1 MPPLALKD
9 LLRPELSE
17 FEAYRPVAGDF
28 RVRLDAN
35 EAPAMLSAAAR
46 QRLTEAVAELRWER
60 YPDASAHALRRA
72 IAERCGVSSD
82 EVLVGVGSDEI
93 ITLLLTAL
101 TMPRDAARPPT
112 LITTTPTFV
121 MYRMSARIRGVQ
133 VMEVPLDESWDV
145 SLPSLARA
153 VEISNPNLI
162 FIASP
167 NNPTGNMAGRER
179 VEQLIEA
186 APRALIVIDEAYV
199 DYADGDQLELYRK
212 YDNVA
217 VLRTLSKV
225 GFAAL
230 RIGWMIGRPEL
241 VKELDKAR
249 LPYNMNSVSQTLG
262 ELVLGELS
270 SELDAIVR
278 SVRQERT
285 ALAAELARID
295 GVTATPSQANFIWF
309 RTGRPAEDVY
319 RALMERQILVRSFHA
334 RGGRLKH
341 QLRVTVG
348 TPAEN
353 AAFLQALREVV

>member
-1 MPPLALKD
+1 MPPLALKEM
-9 LLRPELSE
+9 LRPELSE
-17 FEAYRPVAGDF
+17 FEAYRPVAGEF

-35 EAPAMLSAAAR
+35 EAPALLGAAAR
-46 QRLTEAVAELRWER
+46 QRLTDAVADLRWER
-60 YPDASAHALRRA
+60 YPDATAHALRSA
-72 IAERCGVSSD
+72 IAGRCGVSSD

-101 TMPRDAARPPT
+101 CVPRDAGRLPT

-133 VMEVPLDESWDV
+133 VMEVPLDEGWDV
-145 SLPSLARA
+145 AVPSLLRA
-153 VEISNPNLI
+153 VEVSNPNLI

-167 NNPTGNMAGRER
+167 NNPTGNLAGRER
-179 VEQLIEA
+179 VEQLIQA
-186 APRALIVIDEAYV
+186 APQALIVIDEAYV
-199 DYADGDQLELYRK
+199 DYADRDQLELYRK

-217 VLRTLSKV
+217 VLRTLSKI

-241 VKELDKAR
+241 VGELDKAR

-262 ELVLGELS
+262 TLVLGELS
-270 SELDAIVR
+270 PEIDVVVR
-278 SVRQERT
+278 SVRDERS

-295 GVTATPSQANFIWF
+295 GVSATPSQANFIWF
-309 RTGRPAEDVY
+309 RTRRPAEDVF
-319 RALMERQILVRSFHA
+319 RALMERQILVRSFHT

-348 TPAEN
+348 TAEEN